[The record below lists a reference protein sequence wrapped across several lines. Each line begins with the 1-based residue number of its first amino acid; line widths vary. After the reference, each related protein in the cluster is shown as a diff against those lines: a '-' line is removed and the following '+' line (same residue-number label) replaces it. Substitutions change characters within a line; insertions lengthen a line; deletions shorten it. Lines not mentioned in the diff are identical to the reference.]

1 MVQTMMVKV
10 SDKQLSKLRNG
21 HKVRVK
27 PDIEGK
33 GILLIVNPQNYSLMT
48 RSFKKMK
55 GSEIALSPEEIQAN
69 KEAAPQM
76 EGKGIFGKKF
86 DRFVEKK
93 IGKANKK
100 ILYRIAEQGKPIA
113 QTALAGLI
121 GAASAAAIGA
131 APELSPYILPAAAT
145 ATTLSTDY
153 IANPSKYQSKE
164 GKRIAA
170 KAGKDTALTVA
181 NKELGTNMTEL
192 NAAEIRKAATAK
204 AVAEAKRQA
213 KDYMKDK
220 PTAEDE
226 SDATASTLGSGLY
239 AGRNIRMTRGA
250 GLVGRNGGFI
260 SQLPPAMQ
268 SQPYSANFQFRNTLP
283 PAYQKFSKGA
293 GLYA

>member
-1 MVQTMMVKV
+1 MVQSVMIKV
-10 SDKQLSKLRNG
+10 SDKQMSKLRNG

-27 PDIEGK
+27 PDMNGT
-33 GILLIVNPQNYSLMT
+33 GCCLIVHPQNYSIIT
-48 RSFKKMK
+48 RSFKNMK
-55 GSEIALSPEEIQAN
+55 GSEISLSLEEIMLN
-69 KEAAPQM
+69 KEVAPDMQ
-76 EGKGIFGKKF
+76 GKGIFGKKF

-131 APELSPYILPAAAT
+131 APELSPYILPASAT
-145 ATTLSTDY
+145 ATALGTDY
-153 IANPSKYQSKE
+153 IANPSKYQGKE
-164 GKRIAA
+164 GRRIAA

-192 NAAEIRKAATAK
+192 NAAELRKAATAK

-213 KDYMKDK
+213 KDYMKDA
-220 PTAEDE
+220 PTAEAE
-226 SDATASTLGSGLY
+226 SQATSSTLGAGLY
-239 AGRNIRMTRGA
+239 ASGRNIRGGQV
-250 GLVGRNGGFI
+250 GLNGGFI
-260 SQLPPAMQ
+260 RNLPPAMQ
-268 SQPYSANFQFRNTLP
+268 SQPYGANFQFRSTLP

-293 GLYA
+293 GLYV